1 MGNTTS
7 PLITDLLDEVEEV
20 AALTRDLA
28 RTSRLSGTPQILAVS
43 ATFTALH
50 LASELR
56 TSLERALDELKPFD
70 LDKMLDE
77 ITISP
82 SDEAD
87 FARYERKKA
96 SRS

>member
-1 MGNTTS
+1 MGYPTS

-20 AALTRDLA
+20 GALTRDLA
-28 RTSRLSGTPQILAVS
+28 RASRLSGTPH